1 MAGGTVQIRIPGPI
15 PRGLSVFETMR
26 READGHIALW
36 PLHLARLRRGC
47 AAVGFPLD
55 EARLAGALEALSQG
69 TVLRTRLAVD
79 DAGGVTVTHAPLPAN
94 PPVWRVILSDLRL
107 NRTDPWLRLKSSHR
121 PLYDAARAALPPG
134 VDEALLMNAEGELC
148 EGTITS
154 LFLRRDGRLL
164 TPPLDCGLLP
174 GVLRESLLRAGAAV
188 ETVLRPEDLQGG
200 DLVCANAL
208 RGLIPAR
215 LA

>member
-1 MAGGTVQIRIPGPI
+1 
-15 PRGLSVFETMR
+15 MR
-26 READGHIALW
+26 RESDGRIVLW

-55 EARLAGALEALSQG
+55 EARLAPALAALPQG

-79 DAGGVTVTHAPLPAN
+79 GAGGVAVTHAPLPAN
-94 PPVWRVILSDLRL
+94 PPLWRVILSDLRL
-107 NRTDPWLRLKSSHR
+107 DRDDPWLRFKTSRR
-121 PLYDAARAALPPG
+121 PVYDAARAALPPG
-134 VDEALLMNAEGELC
+134 LDEAMLMNAEGELC

-154 LFLRRDGRLL
+154 LFLRRGGRLL
-164 TPPLDCGLLP
+164 TPPLRCGLLP
-174 GVLRESLLRAGAAV
+174 GVLRASLLQAGAAV
-188 ETVLRPEDLQGG
+188 EALLRPEDLNEG
-200 DLVCANAL
+200 DILCGNAL

>member
-1 MAGGTVQIRIPGPI
+1 MQIRIPGPI
-15 PRGLSVFETMR
+15 PDGLTVFETMR
-26 READGHIALW
+26 READGRIVLW

-55 EARLAGALEALSQG
+55 EARLAGVLKALPQG

-79 DAGGVTVTHAPLPAN
+79 DAGGVAVTHAPLPAN
-94 PPVWRVILSDLRL
+94 PPFWRVILSDLRL
-107 NRTDPWLRLKSSHR
+107 DRTDPWLRLKSSHR
-121 PLYDAARAALPPG
+121 PLYDAARATLPPG

-154 LFLRRDGRLL
+154 LFLRRDGRFL

-174 GVLRESLLRAGAAV
+174 GVLRASLLRAGAAV
-188 ETVLRPEDLQGG
+188 ETVLRPEDLQSGEIFCG
-200 DLVCANAL
+200 NAL